1 MRESSRSIRTA
12 LAALVALIAMALT
25 VSACGGSD
33 SSSSSSSG
41 GTAKAGKAKA
51 GTKIVYW
58 ASNQGATIQQ
68 DDEVINK
75 AAAAFK
81 TKTGIVVEHKVIPWS
96 DLFTNITTATTS
108 GKGPDV
114 LNIGNTWSA
123 SLQATGAFLPF
134 EGKDLEA
141 IGGKDKFVQTSLSA
155 SGAPGKTITSVP
167 LYGLSYG
174 LFYNKKLFKDANLE
188 PPKTWSEFVAAA
200 KKLTVPSKDQWGMV
214 IEGASIS
221 EGAHFAFILGRQNGG
236 KLFAGTKPTFDSAP
250 IVKGVTDYVNIVGKD
265 KIANPSNAQYGDG
278 TKSSE
283 QFAKGKTGMLI
294 QQNNGENNLKSNGM
308 KKSEYGIA
316 EVPVEDG
323 SSTPI
328 MTHVAGINISIFSNT
343 KQKDA
348 ALQWV
353 KFLTSPEEQVTL
365 NQSFGSLPV
374 VTAAQSNPAFQ
385 TANLKTFNGILADHA
400 EPMPLIPEEGQMET
414 FIGTALKGLVAKAA
428 TKGAVSDADVKAAL
442 KDANDKMVAAAGSG

>member
-1 MRESSRSIRTA
+1 MRDSSRSIRAA
-12 LAALVALIAMALT
+12 LAALVALVAMALV
-25 VSACGGSD
+25 VSACGGGDD
-33 SSSSSSSG
+33 SSSSDSG
-41 GTAKAGKAKA
+41 SGKAKA
-51 GTKIVYW
+51 GTKITYW
-58 ASNQGATIQQ
+58 ASNQGATIDQ
-68 DDEVINK
+68 DNEVIDK
-75 AAAAFK
+75 AAARFK
-81 TKTGIVVEHKVIPWS
+81 AKTGIVVEHKVIPWS

-134 EGKDLEA
+134 EGADMEA
-141 IGGKDKFVQTSLSA
+141 IGGKDKFVQTSFAA
-155 SGAPGKTITSVP
+155 SGAPGKPPTSVP

-188 PPKTWSEFVAAA
+188 PPKTWTEFVATA

-214 IEGASIS
+214 IEGASIT

-236 KLFAGTKPTFDSAP
+236 KLFGADNKPTFDSAP
-250 IVKGVTDYVNIVGKD
+250 IVKGVSDYVNLIGKD
-265 KIANPSNAQYGDG
+265 KVVNPSNAQYADG
-278 TKSSE
+278 TRSSA

-294 QQNNGENNLKSNGM
+294 QQNNGENNLKSDGM

-328 MTHVAGINISIFSNT
+328 MTHVAGINVSIFSNT

-348 ALQWV
+348 ALQFV

-365 NQSFGSLPV
+365 NQAFGSLPV
-374 VTAAQSNPAFQ
+374 VTAAQSNAAFS
-385 TANLKTFNGILADHA
+385 TPNLKTFNGILADHA
-400 EPMPLIPEEGQMET
+400 EPMPLIAEEGQMET
-414 FIGTALKGLVAKAA
+414 FIGTALKQLVAKGA
-428 TKGAVSDADVKAAL
+428 TKGSVSDADVKSELKAA
-442 KDANDKMVAAAGSG
+442 NEKMAAAAGG

>member
-1 MRESSRSIRTA
+1 MRFTHRSSR
-12 LAALVALIAMALT
+12 LAPAAGVALIAMALA
-25 VSACGGSD
+25 VSACGSSDDD
-33 SSSSSSSG
+33 SSSSADSAG
-41 GTAKAGKAKA
+41 GKAKP
-51 GTKIVYW
+51 GTKITYW
-58 ASNQGATIQQ
+58 ASNQGATIDQ
-68 DDEVINK
+68 DNEVISK
-75 AAAAFK
+75 AAARFK
-81 TKTGIVVEHKVIPWS
+81 EKTGIVVEHKVIPWV
-96 DLFTNITTATTS
+96 DLQTNITTATTS

-134 EGKDLEA
+134 EGADLEA

-174 LFYNKKLFKDANLE
+174 LFYNKKLFKEANLE

-200 KKLTVPSKDQWGMV
+200 KKLTVPAKDQWGMV
-214 IEGASIS
+214 IEGSSIS

-236 KLFAGTKPTFDSAP
+236 KLFGDDNKPQFDSPP
-250 IVKGVTDYVNIVGKD
+250 IVKGVTDYVNLIGKD
-265 KIANPSNAQYGDG
+265 KVVNPSNAQYVDG
-278 TKSSE
+278 TRSSA

-294 QQNNGENNLKSNGM
+294 QQNNGENNLKSEGM

-343 KQKDA
+343 KEKDA
-348 ALQWV
+348 ALQFV
-353 KFLTSPEEQVTL
+353 KFLTSPDEQVTL

-374 VTAAQSNPAFQ
+374 VTAAQSNEAFS
-385 TANLKTFNGILADHA
+385 TENLKTFNGILADHA

-428 TKGAVSDADVKAAL
+428 TKGGVSEAEVKAEL
-442 KDANDKMVAAAGSG
+442 KSANEKMIAAAGGG